1 MRVDDDGNEC
11 PLCDQGGD
19 AENGRHAFGHDPSV
33 AGRVPANLQ
42 ARRQPE
48 ANMRDARIRFALYSG
63 AGAALATLTAVAL
76 SARLE
81 GRSAA
86 RPINATSHILHGAAA
101 ARRDKADVARTV
113 PGVLINVGASFF
125 WGAAFAAITPA
136 PATRPAIGILG
147 RAFGTTLFA
156 AALDYGL
163 VPKRLRPGWELALR
177 VRSVAMILV
186 AMAAGLGIGGLAA
199 RRTETEP
206 EAEGALDATEA
217 EVLGHQADQPGPL

>member
-11 PLCDQGGD
+11 PHADQSGD
-19 AENGRHAFGHDPSV
+19 AENGRHAVGHDPSV

-48 ANMRDARIRFALYSG
+48 ENMRNARIRFALYSG

-76 SARLE
+76 SARLA

-86 RPINATSHILHGAAA
+86 RPINATSRILHGAAA
-101 ARRDKADVARTV
+101 ARRDKADVAHTV
-113 PGVLINVGASFF
+113 PGVLINVGAAFF
-125 WGAAFAAITPA
+125 WGAAITPA

-163 VPKRLRPGWELALR
+163 VPTRLRPGWELALR
-177 VRSVAMILV
+177 VRSVATILA
-186 AMAAGLGIGGLAA
+186 AMGAGLGIGGLSA
-199 RRTETEP
+199 RGAETEP
-206 EAEGALDATEA
+206 YAEKSSRRD
-217 EVLGHQADQPGPL
+217 